1 VRGFS
6 STRRRGI
13 GGSAKFC
20 RFSSDLRNP
29 AALAFANHQEMQS
42 FLTAIFKWSQ
52 TRPAYPWLTEDEKSR
67 REDREPALK
76 ENKGD

>member
-1 VRGFS
+1 VAFPE
-6 STRRRGI
+6 RRRAAAPGHFEC
-13 GGSAKFC
+13 GAFPSY
-20 RFSSDLRNP
+20 LRNP
-29 AALAFANHQEMQS
+29 AASVFANHQEMQS

-52 TRPAYPWLTEDEKSR
+52 TAAPYPWVTEDEKSQ